1 MHELLNK
8 ITGLSIVHSPDLLNT
23 LVIGLFEP
31 LETFLKLNKLIS
43 KVLIFLSEESVQSLG
58 FSDLHFECL
67 QFFTIIGRVFLESSS
82 ETLSLFSE
90 DHLTLLEDL
99 VVENKLL
106 IVQSVDSLHIF
117 HALLKDL
124 HFSLKLDLLLSLLVG
139 ILTHHILQLLGVE
152 SFFFL
157 APLQKLGLNILV
169 ILKELFDFFLVAC
182 ENGGSFSVKVS
193 LDLLELLVI
202 VFTHLNKLVFHA

>member
-8 ITGLSIVHSPDLLNT
+8 ITGLCIVHSPDLFNT

-31 LETFLKLNKLIS
+31 LKTFLKLDELIS
-43 KVLIFLSEESVQSLG
+43 KVLIFLGKESVQSLG

-82 ETLSLFSE
+82 ETLSLFLE
-90 DHLTLLEDL
+90 DHLTLLKDL

-106 IVQSVDSLHIF
+106 IVQSVDGLHIF
-117 HALLKDL
+117 HALFKDL

-193 LDLLELLVI
+193 LDLL
-202 VFTHLNKLVFHA
+202 

>member
-8 ITGLSIVHSPDLLNT
+8 ITGLGIVHSPNLLNT
-23 LVIGLFEP
+23 LVISLFEP

-43 KVLIFLSEESVQSLG
+43 KVLIFLGEESVQSLG
-58 FSDLHFECL
+58 FSDLHFKCL

-90 DHLTLLEDL
+90 DQLTLLEDL
-99 VVENKLL
+99 VVEKKLL
-106 IVQSVDSLHIF
+106 IVQSVDGLHIF

-124 HFSLKLDLLLSLLVG
+124 HFSFKLDLLLGLLVG

-152 SFFFL
+152 SFLFL
-157 APLQKLGLNILV
+157 ALLQKVGLNRLV
-169 ILKELFDFFLVAC
+169 I
-182 ENGGSFSVKVS
+182 
-193 LDLLELLVI
+193 
-202 VFTHLNKLVFHA
+202 